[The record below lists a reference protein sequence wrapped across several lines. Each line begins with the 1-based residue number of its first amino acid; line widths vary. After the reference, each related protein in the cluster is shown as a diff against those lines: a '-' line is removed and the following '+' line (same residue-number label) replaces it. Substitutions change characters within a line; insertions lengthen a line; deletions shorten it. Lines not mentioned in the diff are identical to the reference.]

1 MTSLVRLCVEC
12 NGSMTG
18 KRPHAVYCSR
28 RCKTIASDR
37 RRLDDGRSRKR
48 DRERYAVE
56 AAHRREY
63 ARIYLVENPDR
74 CREYR
79 RRRKARLRGAEVF
92 QFSDADWQRTLN
104 RHRFRCAYCGESGPL
119 TMDHVVPISR
129 GGRHS
134 IGNVVPACPPCNFG
148 KHTSLAIEWRRR
160 LDEWRE
166 VMPDDSRSFVA

>member
-1 MTSLVRLCVEC
+1 MV
-12 NGSMTG
+12 G

-28 RCKTIASDR
+28 QCKTRASDR
-37 RRLDDGRSRKR
+37 RRRDDGRSRKR
-48 DRERYAVE
+48 DRERYAAE
-56 AAHRREY
+56 GGHRREY
-63 ARIYLVENPDR
+63 ARSYLAENPDR

-79 RRRKARLRGAEVF
+79 RRRKARLRGAQAF
-92 QFSDADWQRTLN
+92 QFSDADWKRTLN
-104 RHRFRCAYCGESGPL
+104 RYRFCCAYCGESGPL

-134 IGNVVPACPPCNFG
+134 IGNVVPACGPCNFG

-160 LDEWRE
+160 LDERRG